1 MTRAKCGG
9 SRDAE
14 RSRGALVS
22 KGGRP
27 RSESA
32 LARLEKGSVLRPH
45 ARFARVT
52 LQSVES
58 IVTALNAAK
67 VRFLVVGGLAVAAHG
82 YLRFTADVDLVLD
95 PDPGT
100 LKRAIEALATLGY
113 RPRAPVAF
121 EEFADPARR
130 RAWQEEKGM
139 TVFSLQS
146 PSHSL
151 TELDLFLE
159 PPFDFERAYADAI
172 RQGVGA
178 GEVATFVS
186 RSDLIAMK
194 RAAGRPQDRI
204 DVDELER
211 GER

>member
-1 MTRAKCGG
+1 M
-9 SRDAE
+9 
-14 RSRGALVS
+14 
-22 KGGRP
+22 
-27 RSESA
+27 
-32 LARLEKGSVLRPH
+32 
-45 ARFARVT
+45 T

-67 VRFLVVGGLAVAAHG
+67 VRYRIVGGLAVAAHG

-95 PDPGT
+95 SDPGA
-100 LKRAIEALATLGY
+100 LKRAIEALAALGY
-113 RPRAPVAF
+113 RPRAPVPF

-130 RAWQEEKGM
+130 RLWQEQKGM
-139 TVFSLQS
+139 TVFSLHS
-146 PSHSL
+146 SSHSL

-159 PPFDFERAYADAI
+159 PPFDFERAYADAV

-178 GEVATFVS
+178 GETATFVS

-194 RAAGRPQDRI
+194 RAAGRPQDQI

-211 GER
+211 GGEQ